1 MHCTELTFTKR
12 FLIWALL
19 IEGIFDRKKRGE
31 TDLIYTESKRT
42 TKVSGTLAL
51 KINIAT
57 LI

>member
-1 MHCTELTFTKR
+1 MT
-12 FLIWALL
+12 
-19 IEGIFDRKKRGE
+19 GKKRGE